1 MKKFCPFVSNNIEID
16 SAGYYKPCCISTKK
30 FEINGVPANAQQYSL
45 PDIMKLSDRKD
56 WIANFN
62 NDILERDCRQCH
74 DLEKS
79 GGESKRQREERT
91 WSADSQDFHGVFTP
105 NTLQSIDLKMGN
117 TCNLLCAICSPW
129 SSSKWGSFYRSI
141 DMSNAPYQRWPDKT
155 EFWDGLNEYAH
166 SIQKIELAGGE
177 PFMIKKQEILLK
189 FLIERD
195 LAKDIDISWFTNC
208 TIWPEKLVK
217 YFKHFRFVRIMLS
230 LDNTEEQFE
239 YIRYPGKWSETY
251 EIFKKFKQMHDN
263 REIHLGISHSI
274 GLLNVWRLPEF
285 HAWCREHEVAIFNN
299 IVVEPAGVR
308 DLPYEFKLEV
318 KEKLEAQ
325 TDPSFQNNPIVGK
338 DNWLVKFMMEDGL
351 KNDIPNW
358 YKTFV
363 QPSRPELNL
372 LETFPEL
379 KGIL

>member
-1 MKKFCPFVSNNIEID
+1 
-16 SAGYYKPCCISTKK
+16 
-30 FEINGVPANAQQYSL
+30 
-45 PDIMKLSDRKD
+45 
-56 WIANFN
+56 
-62 NDILERDCRQCH
+62 
-74 DLEKS
+74 
-79 GGESKRQREERT
+79 
-91 WSADSQDFHGVFTP
+91 
-105 NTLQSIDLKMGN
+105 
-117 TCNLLCAICSPW
+117 
-129 SSSKWGSFYRSI
+129 
-141 DMSNAPYQRWPDKT
+141 
-155 EFWDGLNEYAH
+155 
-166 SIQKIELAGGE
+166 
-177 PFMIKKQEILLK
+177 
-189 FLIERD
+189 
-195 LAKDIDISWFTNC
+195 
-208 TIWPEKLVK
+208 
-217 YFKHFRFVRIMLS
+217 
-230 LDNTEEQFE
+230 
-239 YIRYPGKWSETY
+239 
-251 EIFKKFKQMHDN
+251 MHDN